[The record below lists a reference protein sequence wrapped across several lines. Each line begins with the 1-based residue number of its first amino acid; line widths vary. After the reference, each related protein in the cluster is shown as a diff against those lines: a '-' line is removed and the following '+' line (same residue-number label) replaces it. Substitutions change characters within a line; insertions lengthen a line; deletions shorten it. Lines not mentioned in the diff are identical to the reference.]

1 MIVERNISGAYKMIV
16 ERNISGAYKI
26 SAFINGRILTRV
38 YYDYTHAEAVRAFK
52 DAVKDERAAVITA
65 NAPSDIR

>member
-1 MIVERNISGAYKMIV
+1 MKN
-16 ERNISGAYKI
+16 
-26 SAFINGRILTRV
+26 LTRV

-65 NAPSDIR
+65 KW